1 MSELYFDELSNG
13 YKRITDG
20 SDEMIVYEHQVVAL
34 LDNPPEEVFDDDHII
49 HHRDGAKLDNRP
61 GNLTTLDYSD
71 HAHLHANGVWE
82 PGDGDNE
89 DIPELK
95 HPVYEDVTQYGNAGD

>member
-1 MSELYFDELSNG
+1 MSGIYFDELTSG
-13 YKRITDG
+13 YNRITDT
-20 SDEMIVYEHQVVAL
+20 EQMVYEHQVVAL

-61 GNLTTLDYSD
+61 GNLTTLNYSD

-82 PGDGDNE
+82 PGDDENE

-95 HPVYEDVTQYGNAGD
+95 YPTYADVTGYGASD

>member
-1 MSELYFDELSNG
+1 MSELYFDELSTG
-13 YKRITDG
+13 YNRITDG
-20 SDEMIVYEHQVVAL
+20 SDEMIVYEHQLVAL
-34 LDNPPEEVFDDDHII
+34 LDNPSEEVFDDDHII

-71 HAHLHANGVWE
+71 HAQLHANGVWE
-82 PGDGDNE
+82 SGDGHNE

-95 HPVYEDVTQYGNAGD
+95 YPTYADVTQYDSSD